1 MFITTEGG
9 GGPTTASTPDQ
20 SLSRL
25 LYALKNDGWR
35 GDAPLEDDDR
45 RKGRGEQLDSR

>member
-9 GGPTTASTPDQ
+9 GGPATASTPDQ

-25 LYALKNDGWR
+25 LYTPRNGDG
-35 GDAPLEDDDR
+35 GEDTLLEDDDR
-45 RKGRGEQLDSR
+45 RKDREELLDSR

>member
-1 MFITTEGG
+1 MFITTGGG

-25 LYALKNDGWR
+25 LYTLRNRDG
-35 GDAPLEDDDR
+35 GEDAPLEDDHSREDR
-45 RKGRGEQLDSR
+45 EELLDCK